1 MDAAPVNM
9 HLLVR
14 GFPTINPIM
23 KTHLVD
29 FPYESLFLRM
39 MHCSMQAGFLDELQ
53 THLHRDKPRSIHVL
67 PEIAGIRRV
76 QSIREF
82 L

>member
-53 THLHRDKPRSIHVL
+53 TQPS
-67 PEIAGIRRV
+67 
-76 QSIREF
+76 
-82 L
+82 